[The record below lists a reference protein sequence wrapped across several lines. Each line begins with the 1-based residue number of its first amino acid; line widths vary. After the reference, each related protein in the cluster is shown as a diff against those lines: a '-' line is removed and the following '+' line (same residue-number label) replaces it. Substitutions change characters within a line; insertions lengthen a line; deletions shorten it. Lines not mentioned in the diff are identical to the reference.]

1 VTAVLDRPVTATPAS
16 PRPDRRHRPL
26 VGLLLACTAVL
37 YLWNLTATGWA
48 NSYYA
53 AATQAATRSWKA
65 WLFGSLDAGNAITV
79 DKPPASLWL
88 SGLFGRVF
96 GFNSWSVLVPQALCG
111 VAAVGLLYL
120 AVRRVSGPAAGLLAG
135 AVLALTPV
143 AALMFRYNHPD
154 ALLVLLLVAAGYA
167 VTRALER
174 ARWQWLALAG
184 ALVGLGFLT
193 KMMQAFLV
201 LPAFALG
208 YLVAAPTSLG
218 RRVAH
223 VLGAGVAVVV
233 SAGWYVA
240 LVTLWPAGS
249 RPYVAG
255 STNDSLLELALG
267 YNGLGRIFGGEGNM
281 GGGGTGTNTGF
292 GGESGLGRMFGLAF
306 GTEVS
311 WLLPAALIA
320 LGVGLW
326 FTRRAPRTDRT
337 RAALLLWGGWLL
349 VTGLVFSLMT
359 GIVHPYYAVAL
370 APAIG
375 ALAGIGGVALWRG
388 RANRP
393 AAVAMAAMVAVTAVW
408 SVILLQ
414 RTDSWLP
421 WLRWTILVAGVVV
434 ATVLALG
441 TRLGRGVAAL
451 AVVVAL
457 AGTGAYSV
465 ATAAQT
471 HAGSIPVSGPVASG
485 QGMGGGMQQG
495 GTSSSA
501 LADLLSDATTEWA
514 AATTGGTTAA
524 DLELASGRSVIAIG
538 GWNGGDPS
546 PTLAEFKSYVEEG
559 RISYYV
565 TGGGMGGPGGNS
577 EIAQWVAANY
587 DSRPVGGQ
595 TVYDLR

>member
-1 VTAVLDRPVTATPAS
+1 
-16 PRPDRRHRPL
+16 
-26 VGLLLACTAVL
+26 
-37 YLWNLTATGWA
+37 
-48 NSYYA
+48 
-53 AATQAATRSWKA
+53 
-65 WLFGSLDAGNAITV
+65 
-79 DKPPASLWL
+79 
-88 SGLFGRVF
+88 
-96 GFNSWSVLVPQALCG
+96 
-111 VAAVGLLYL
+111 
-120 AVRRVSGPAAGLLAG
+120 
-135 AVLALTPV
+135 
-143 AALMFRYNHPD
+143 MFRYNHPD

-167 VTRALER
+167 VTRALDR
-174 ARWQWLALAG
+174 AKWQWLALAG

-193 KMMQAFLV
+193 KLMQAFLV
-201 LPAFALG
+201 LPAFALV

-240 LVTLWPAGS
+240 LVALWPAGS
-249 RPYVAG
+249 RPYIAG
-255 STNDSLLELALG
+255 STDDSLLELALG

-281 GGGGTGTNTGF
+281 GGGLGGNTGF
-292 GGESGLGRMFGLAF
+292 GGATGLGRMFGLAF
-306 GTEVS
+306 GTEIS

-349 VTGLVFSLMT
+349 VTGLVFSLMS

-375 ALAGIGGVALWRG
+375 ALTGIGGVALWRG

-421 WLRWTILVAGVVV
+421 WLRWAILGAGIVAAVLLVV
-434 ATVLALG
+434 G

-485 QGMGGGMQQG
+485 QGMGGMG
-495 GTSSSA
+495 GSTSSAA
-501 LADLLSDATTEWA
+501 LADLLKDTTTEWA
-514 AATTGGTTAA
+514 AATTGGTSAA
-524 DLELASGRSVIAIG
+524 DLELASGKQVIAIG
-538 GWNGGDPS
+538 GWNGGDPA
-546 PTLAEFKSYVEEG
+546 PTLAEFKSYVEQG

-565 TGGGMGGPGGNS
+565 TGGMGGGPGGGNS
-577 EIAQWVAANY
+577 EIAQWVADNY
-587 DSRPVGGQ
+587 DSRTVGGQ